1 MKMSV
6 SIVKMGDQP
15 SAAPIGRK
23 LFAGLLCGA
32 ALVASASASVAQ
44 VDLKTYADA
53 KGYINVRALTCAQLA
68 GTFQEDANFLGV
80 WYAGWFNGRAK
91 LHSINIART
100 EDGIHHV
107 IEYCKANPDKKVTEA
122 IEVLLKGGK

>member
-1 MKMSV
+1 MSV
-6 SIVKMGDQP
+6 SIMKIGNRP
-15 SAAPIGRK
+15 STAPIGRK
-23 LFAGLLCGA
+23 LLAGFLAGA
-32 ALVASASASVAQ
+32 TLVASAPASIAQ

-100 EDGIHHV
+100 EAGIHHV

-122 IEVLLKGGK
+122 IEVLLKGEK

>member
-1 MKMSV
+1 VRDKDFPFRRWSWPDNEIELRQESSV
-6 SIVKMGDQP
+6 AVAWTMGDRRQ
-15 SAAPIGRK
+15 SM
-23 LFAGLLCGA
+23 
-32 ALVASASASVAQ
+32 
-44 VDLKTYADA
+44 KTYADA

>member
-1 MKMSV
+1 MSV
-6 SIVKMGDQP
+6 SIMKIGNRP
-15 SAAPIGRK
+15 STAPIGRK
-23 LFAGLLCGA
+23 CIAGFLAGA
-32 ALVASASASVAQ
+32 TLVASAPASIAQ

-53 KGYINVRALTCAQLA
+53 RGYINVRALTCAQLA

-100 EDGIHHV
+100 EAGIHHV

-122 IEVLLKGGK
+122 IEVLLKGEK